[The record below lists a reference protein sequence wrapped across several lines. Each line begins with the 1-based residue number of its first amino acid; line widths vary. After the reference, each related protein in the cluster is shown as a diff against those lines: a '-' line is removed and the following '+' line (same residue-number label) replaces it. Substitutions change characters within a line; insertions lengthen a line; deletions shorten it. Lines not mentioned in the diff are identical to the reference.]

1 MANNGASPLN
11 RFLFVQRW
19 PNGGYNP
26 NSDSQNKAIAYNNA
40 SMPNFVPA
48 GVAGVQGGGQS
59 MYFDVIDGA
68 QSFNGEA
75 IKGGSSGSSSV
86 TPYFTSGAI
95 EGVTIGKIV
104 YDEVVASWYFVAT
117 TRYQSMLGQSAL
129 PSATDANSDANAIKA
144 FITSLNSGV
153 IPVTGTA
160 NEVPLPP
167 AQKDAAGN
175 AAPVTDETSVH

>member
-19 PNGGYNP
+19 PNGGYNSVADASKR
-26 NSDSQNKAIAYNNA
+26 NAYSNP
-40 SMPNFVPA
+40 SMPNFIPA
-48 GVAGVQGGGQS
+48 GEAGVTGGGET

-75 IKGGSSGSSSV
+75 TGASNSV
-86 TPYFTSGAI
+86 TPYFTSGAA

-104 YDEVVASWYFVAT
+104 YNEITATWNFVST
-117 TRYQSMLGQSAL
+117 VRNHPL
-129 PSATDANSDANAIKA
+129 PNATDANSDANAIKA
-144 FITSLNSGV
+144 FVTSLNSGV

-160 NEVPLPP
+160 TEVPLPP
-167 AQKDAAGN
+167 PQSDLVNDA
-175 AAPVTDETSVH
+175 TSVNDQMNAK